1 MDINSTFPKP
11 ALKPF
16 ARHVLLCVKGRC
28 AETGRSERLFDALRD
43 RLAAAGLDE
52 GAGRVKRTKCQCF
65 AICKEGPIL
74 VVYPDGVWYCRVTP
88 EALGR
93 IVDEHLVGGR
103 PVEEFVFHQVEKS
116 PLAPIFQRGEG
127 SNGGGRD

>member
-1 MDINSTFPKP
+1 MDRNSAIPKP

-16 ARHVLLCVKGRC
+16 ARHVLVCVKGRC
-28 AETGRSERLFDALRD
+28 AETGRSEQLFDALRD

-52 GAGRVKRTKCQCF
+52 GARRVKRTKCHCF
-65 AICKEGPIL
+65 AICKEGPIV

-88 EALGR
+88 EALDR

-103 PVEEFVFHQVEKS
+103 PVEELVFHRTADALCSLDGKG
-116 PLAPIFQRGEG
+116 PP
-127 SNGGGRD
+127 